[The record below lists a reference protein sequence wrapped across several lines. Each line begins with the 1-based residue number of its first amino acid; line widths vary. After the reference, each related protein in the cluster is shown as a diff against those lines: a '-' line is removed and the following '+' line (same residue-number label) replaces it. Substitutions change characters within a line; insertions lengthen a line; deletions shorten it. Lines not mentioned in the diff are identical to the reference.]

1 MHAYRNGSKEL
12 HTSGPAEV
20 GATVC
25 HVQVD
30 RASVVVV
37 LQDLEQLAQEL
48 AEVGVGHLLAPT

>member
-1 MHAYRNGSKEL
+1 MHADGSTWF

-20 GATVC
+20 GAAMC

-30 RASVVVV
+30 RPGVIVV

-48 AEVGVGHLLAPT
+48 VEVGVGHLLAPA